1 MKRSHC
7 VFARMPTNCWKVHVL
22 LRRRQM
28 FEIEWVIKREILV
41 IVQSFEW
48 DIISR
53 SSPPTDHHQPM
64 IVSKVCTQGPH
75 YQQQQLSKAG
85 KQGLTERRRRRDA
98 TLNGGQSTSALNG
111 VSFCIP
117 SKERLNG
124 QGMGFGSRVRS
135 NGLRFPYSESVLK
148 KKKMKQE
155 EGTTNP
161 WMNIQ
166 KTDDIAAALFTVQ
179 LLFSI
184 FYGCMFL

>member
-1 MKRSHC
+1 MRRAFSAVLSLGGRLKGCWRIERRRRCWWWKEAIAS
-7 VFARMPTNCWKVHVL
+7 FARMPTNCWKVHVL

-48 DIISR
+48 DITSR
-53 SSPPTDHHQPM
+53 SSSPTDHHQPM

-75 YQQQQLSKAG
+75 YQQQQLSKAS
-85 KQGLTERRRRRDA
+85 KQGLTERRRRRRDA

-135 NGLRFPYSESVLK
+135 NGLRFLYSEPVLK
-148 KKKMKQE
+148 NK
-155 EGTTNP
+155 
-161 WMNIQ
+161 
-166 KTDDIAAALFTVQ
+166 
-179 LLFSI
+179 
-184 FYGCMFL
+184 

>member
-1 MKRSHC
+1 
-7 VFARMPTNCWKVHVL
+7 
-22 LRRRQM
+22 M

-48 DIISR
+48 DITSR

-75 YQQQQLSKAG
+75 YQQQQLSKAS
-85 KQGLTERRRRRDA
+85 KQGLTERRRRRRDA

-135 NGLRFPYSESVLK
+135 NGLRIPYSESVLK
-148 KKKMKQE
+148 KKKKKQE

-161 WMNIQ
+161 
-166 KTDDIAAALFTVQ
+166 
-179 LLFSI
+179 
-184 FYGCMFL
+184 